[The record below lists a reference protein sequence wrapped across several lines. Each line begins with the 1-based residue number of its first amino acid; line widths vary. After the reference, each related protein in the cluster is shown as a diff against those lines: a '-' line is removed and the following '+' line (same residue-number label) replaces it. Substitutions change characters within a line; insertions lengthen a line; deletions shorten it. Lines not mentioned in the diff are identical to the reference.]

1 MLKEEIISK
10 MKNSETIGEL
20 NFYLIQFLNIVEVPE
35 EWIECNGKDHIYS
48 LSDTM
53 KLFEIKKYKLCNY
66 WSRELSR
73 IGIPVELSDYPK
85 LQELVNEVREL
96 NKASSGIHKKFNTHK
111 KAELKKIKIE
121 STEFQNIK
129 SEHDNII
136 EQIRL
141 LEEKRHQ
148 ITQKYT
154 NWIDNVTISIEK
166 NYGFINPNIR
176 LDELN
181 KKLK

>member
-1 MLKEEIISK
+1 MLKEQIISK
-10 MKNSETIGEL
+10 MKKSESISEL
-20 NFYLIQFLNIVEVPE
+20 NSHLIQFFNTVEVAE
-35 EWIECNGKDHIYS
+35 EWIEYDGKDYVYS

-53 KLFEIKKYKLCNY
+53 KLFVIKKYKLRNY

-96 NKASSGIHKKFNTHK
+96 NKASSDIHKKFNTHK
-111 KAELKKIKIE
+111 KAELKKIKSE
-121 STEFQNIK
+121 STELQNIK

-154 NWIDNVTISIEK
+154 NWLDNVTISIEK
-166 NYGFINPNIR
+166 NYGFVNPNIR
-176 LDELN
+176 LTELN
-181 KKLK
+181 EKLK